1 MKHVSTLLG
10 TRGNRLTF
18 QIPSNKLQVS
28 VTYDCIAKELNNRT
42 TSYDALVIPSNQ
54 WMSGNANQN
63 TWWFSGRSNVD
74 GKIREMCGI
83 ELTRIIQQMK
93 QETHFTKPTKE
104 TSFLPP
110 GTVRTTPAPHLNVQY
125 LLHTVGPSCQTS
137 STTST
142 TATTLTLK
150 KEEKQLEETYARCL
164 QVAENLDVRS
174 LLVPAISTGVFR
186 MPFPLSAQAAIRAIE
201 QHPQSTCGTLQNINF
216 VVLEHSGAALF
227 ANEFDSAWKTNS

>member
-1 MKHVSTLLG
+1 MRHKRQTA
-10 TRGNRLTF
+10 R
-18 QIPSNKLQVS
+18 PS
-28 VTYDCIAKELNNRT
+28 
-42 TSYDALVIPSNQ
+42 
-54 WMSGNANQN
+54 
-63 TWWFSGRSNVD
+63 VD

-83 ELTRIIQQMK
+83 ELTRSIQQMK
-93 QETHFTKPTKE
+93 QETQFTKPTKE
-104 TSFLPP
+104 TFLPP
-110 GTVRTTPAPHLNVQY
+110 GTVRTTPAPRLNVQH
-125 LLHTVGPSCQTS
+125 LLHTVGPSCQTI

-142 TATTLTLK
+142 TSTTSTLK

-164 QVAENLDVRS
+164 QVAETLDVRS

-227 ANEFDSAWKTNS
+227 ANEFNSAWKTNS